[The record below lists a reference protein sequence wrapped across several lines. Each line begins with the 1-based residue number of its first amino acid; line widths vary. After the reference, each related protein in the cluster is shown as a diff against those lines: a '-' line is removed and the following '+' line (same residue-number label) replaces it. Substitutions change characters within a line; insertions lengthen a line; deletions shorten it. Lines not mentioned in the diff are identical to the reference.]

1 MDLYHFWVKSDQR
14 RLRINRRTD
23 GAHLTLLLFLES
35 LQTLYSSYKVCDL
48 RYVDELGRKRGRLM
62 GLGFAAS
69 HGGDALEFCAKVG
82 FIKLLTKLWLNR
94 L

>member
-1 MDLYHFWVKSDQR
+1 
-14 RLRINRRTD
+14 
-23 GAHLTLLLFLES
+23 
-35 LQTLYSSYKVCDL
+35 
-48 RYVDELGRKRGRLM
+48 M

-82 FIKLLTKLWLNR
+82 FMKLLTKLWLNR

>member
-1 MDLYHFWVKSDQR
+1 MVL
-14 RLRINRRTD
+14 I
-23 GAHLTLLLFLES
+23 LLFF
-35 LQTLYSSYKVCDL
+35 SSWRACRHFILHIRFCDL